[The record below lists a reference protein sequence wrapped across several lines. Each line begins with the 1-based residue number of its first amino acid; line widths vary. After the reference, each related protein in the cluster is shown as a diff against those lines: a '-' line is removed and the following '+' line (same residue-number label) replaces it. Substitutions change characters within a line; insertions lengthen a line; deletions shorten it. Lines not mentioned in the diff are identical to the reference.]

1 MPIFIHYAKLHKLQ
15 SCICSIGITIKLYE
29 VISRSIIVNKYI
41 FQETEL
47 RHTQFAWI
55 VYIYQRN

>member
-15 SCICSIGITIKLYE
+15 SCICSIGITVKLYE

-47 RHTQFAWI
+47 RHTQFA
-55 VYIYQRN
+55 